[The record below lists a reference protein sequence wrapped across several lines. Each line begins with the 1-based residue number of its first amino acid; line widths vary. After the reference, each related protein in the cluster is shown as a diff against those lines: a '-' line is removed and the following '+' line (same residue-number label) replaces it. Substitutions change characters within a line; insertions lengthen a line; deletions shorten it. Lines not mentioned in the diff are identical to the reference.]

1 VNLPGVAEVHR
12 KNAGFL
18 NIIELVNTI
27 IVYTFT
33 NLSRQEIDVMLG
45 TKLEETRVYRD
56 ARAEER
62 EAIAINLLK
71 QGIAIEAIMQATGLT
86 IEQLQALQAQA

>member
-1 VNLPGVAEVHR
+1 
-12 KNAGFL
+12 
-18 NIIELVNTI
+18 
-27 IVYTFT
+27 VYTFT

-86 IEQLQALQAQA
+86 IEQLQALQTQA

>member
-33 NLSRQEIDVMLG
+33 NLSRQEIEMMLG

-56 ARAEER
+56 AQEE
-62 EAIAINLLK
+62 K
-71 QGIAIEAIMQATGLT
+71 AIELALKMLQEGATLDFVTKVTGFT

>member
-1 VNLPGVAEVHR
+1 MLQREAHR

-56 ARAEER
+56 AQEE
-62 EAIAINLLK
+62 K
-71 QGIAIEAIMQATGLT
+71 AIELALKMLQEGATLDFVTKVTGFT

>member
-1 VNLPGVAEVHR
+1 
-12 KNAGFL
+12 
-18 NIIELVNTI
+18 
-27 IVYTFT
+27 
-33 NLSRQEIDVMLG
+33 MLG

-62 EAIAINLLK
+62 EATAINLLK

>member
-1 VNLPGVAEVHR
+1 M
-12 KNAGFL
+12 
-18 NIIELVNTI
+18 INTI
-27 IVYTFT
+27 IVYKFT
-33 NLSRQEIDVMLG
+33 NLSRQEIDAMLG

-62 EAIAINLLK
+62 EAIATNLLK
-71 QGIAIEAIMQATGLT
+71 QGIAIEVIMQATGLT